1 MNAYQ
6 VMNLKKI
13 MVNFDRDFSL
23 SEQLYDRHVELIEA
37 TNSAGMDESFNRA
50 LIRMGVRADVLRV
63 AQESEEFEE
72 LMDTFK
78 RELTGVIARMDL
90 ADKIDSGRDAA

>member
-1 MNAYQ
+1 MNTTH

-37 TNSAGMDESFNRA
+37 TNGADMDDSFERA
-50 LIRMGVRADVLRV
+50 LIRCGVRADVLQAAR
-63 AQESEEFEE
+63 ESEEYEE
-72 LMDTFK
+72 LMDSFK
-78 RELTGVIARMDL
+78 RELTAVIARMDL
-90 ADKIDSGRDAA
+90 ADQIDSGRDAA

>member
-37 TNSAGMDESFNRA
+37 TNGSGMDESFTRA
-50 LIRMGVRADVLRV
+50 LIRMGVRADVLRA
-63 AQESEEFEE
+63 AQETEEFEE
-72 LMDTFK
+72 LMDSFK